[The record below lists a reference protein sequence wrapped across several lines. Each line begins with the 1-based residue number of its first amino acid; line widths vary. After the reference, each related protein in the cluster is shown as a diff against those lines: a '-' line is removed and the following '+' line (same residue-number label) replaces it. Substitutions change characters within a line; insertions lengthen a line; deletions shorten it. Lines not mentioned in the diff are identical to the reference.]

1 MTKNNCFLHVQLN
14 AKSWLDKLKKQKVQ
28 FLSGENIITGITVE
42 EQGSCASAGHQVKYF
57 LCLGVAFFDTICC
70 LLPEYNLPIMNV
82 QLQPSHHPNVLL

>member
-42 EQGSCASAGHQVKYF
+42 EQGSCASAGHQV
-57 LCLGVAFFDTICC
+57 
-70 LLPEYNLPIMNV
+70 
-82 QLQPSHHPNVLL
+82 